1 MTHLHPTRRQ
11 ALAACLALTA
21 WSAAAQ
27 TGPAGAAA
35 WPDKLAVRL
44 PSATGVRQ

>member
-1 MTHLHPTRRQ
+1 MRIDS
-11 ALAACLALTA
+11 ALLDTYRDYVKAGLTGDA
-21 WSAAAQ
+21 YVL
-27 TGPAGAAA
+27 TDPAAA